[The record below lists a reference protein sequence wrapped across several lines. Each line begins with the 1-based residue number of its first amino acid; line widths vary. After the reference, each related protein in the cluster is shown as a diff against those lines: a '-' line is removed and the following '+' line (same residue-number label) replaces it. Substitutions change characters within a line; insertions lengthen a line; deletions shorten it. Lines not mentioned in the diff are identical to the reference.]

1 MELMP
6 ELPIEYIKAN
16 QGLEKNSLDKRYF
29 VCDKLLAIF
38 ASKKVNENNTKN
50 TFCFEYGFNVRYRL
64 YISQE
69 DLEKEHSKVYVSSLI
84 NEMPSTRIFHGHYNS
99 KESQDWLDKIYSN
112 RLYHNTIR

>member
-6 ELPIEYIKAN
+6 ELPIEDIKAN

-50 TFCFEYGFNVRYRL
+50 IVINKKFLSGGGWGPPLKEEEET
-64 YISQE
+64 
-69 DLEKEHSKVYVSSLI
+69 DEKKQSGGKWGVPIHDIVSS
-84 NEMPSTRIFHGHYNS
+84 R
-99 KESQDWLDKIYSN
+99 
-112 RLYHNTIR
+112 